1 MGGWGWWEREIVAIV
16 PQSGKTLKND
26 ELSSAVAFPGFIMSP
41 KKTAWSTFRLT
52 FFFFFFLCTCFLL
65 YLFLFYLSFSRHLF
79 LAGL

>member
-1 MGGWGWWEREIVAIV
+1 MAIV

-52 FFFFFFLCTCFLL
+52 FFLFLSL
-65 YLFLFYLSFSRHLF
+65 YLFSSVPISFFLSFSRHLF